1 MPKKD
6 VGLSCVVSR
15 NGESVI
21 VILGN
26 EDGATTGL
34 DCDAKKLRQ
43 IIITLLMAAG
53 VAAQRSGRRPPP
65 NQVPRDISDRPLP
78 LTEVGL
84 LPSPAGQADILY
96 LSIGEVQFGFQL
108 STDTLRTLGQ
118 AMIAASA
125 EGSKH

>member
-65 NQVPRDISDRPLP
+65 NQVPSAQTHSDCSSSCN
-78 LTEVGL
+78 V
-84 LPSPAGQADILY
+84 
-96 LSIGEVQFGFQL
+96 F
-108 STDTLRTLGQ
+108 
-118 AMIAASA
+118 AMISRRCVDP
-125 EGSKH
+125 H